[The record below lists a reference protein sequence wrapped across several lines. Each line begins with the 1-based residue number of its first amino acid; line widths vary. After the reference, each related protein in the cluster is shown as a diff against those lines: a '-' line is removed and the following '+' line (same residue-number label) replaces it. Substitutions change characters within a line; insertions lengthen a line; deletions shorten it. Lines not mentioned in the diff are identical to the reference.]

1 MIKQIQVAFWAGL
14 ISFAVGAGLLTL
26 AFLLGQP
33 GEGAAR
39 TLHNILSL
47 VALLLVASGGF
58 LTICTGAVLL
68 VSTLTAPRVA
78 REQKS

>member
-1 MIKQIQVAFWAGL
+1 M

-26 AFLLGQP
+26 AFFLGQP
-33 GEGAAR
+33 SAR

-68 VSTLTAPRVA
+68 VSTLTAPRVP
-78 REQKS
+78 RSQKS